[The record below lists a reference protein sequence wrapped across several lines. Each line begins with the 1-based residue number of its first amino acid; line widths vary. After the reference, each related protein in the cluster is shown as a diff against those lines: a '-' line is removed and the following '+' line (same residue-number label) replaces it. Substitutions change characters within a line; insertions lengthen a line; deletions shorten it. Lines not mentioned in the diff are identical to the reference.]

1 MHLHPVLPGKAPE
14 PMRCFRCNVS
24 GREDPTVYQAI
35 TISGHRWPPLCAYC
49 ASKVERMTSL
59 SRRGDCAS

>member
-1 MHLHPVLPGKAPE
+1 
-14 PMRCFRCNVS
+14 MRCFRCNVS
-24 GREDPTVYQAI
+24 GREDPTVYRAL